1 MAARV
6 YMIGLKPEED
16 TWVRLLVSLLRNPDP
31 VVAELARQSLLYLV
45 QTAER
50 KADAEAAA
58 QS

>member
-1 MAARV
+1 
-6 YMIGLKPEED
+6 MIGLKPEED